1 MKLQLGISGEK
12 LSDVSGAIVEVLTHH
27 WVYTLCS
34 SKPTSDLSA
43 DWTYIECFDVV
54 SKCPLTG
61 GSIAFALNNITHWE
75 ILLALSGNYKAKKSK
90 KKEEEAIKKKKKQI
104 KKKNKSGKKYHSSS
118 VISRQSVHTH
128 THTSTFSF
136 LLLWHS
142 KILNNLIFRG
152 RNHDFYGRHNP
163 YEKRSE
169 TKMEYSWQRKLKV
182 LAVGWAKD
190 LSLIGWR

>member
-34 SKPTSDLSA
+34 STPTSDLSA

-54 SKCPLTG
+54 SKCSLTG

-75 ILLALSGNYKAKKSK
+75 ILLHYLAITKQKKAPKKRSN
-90 KKEEEAIKKKKKQI
+90 KKKQI

-169 TKMEYSWQRKLKV
+169 NKM
-182 LAVGWAKD
+182 
-190 LSLIGWR
+190 

>member
-90 KKEEEAIKKKKKQI
+90 KKEEEAIKI
-104 KKKNKSGKKYHSSS
+104 KKNRSKKRTNQGKNIIH
-118 VISRQSVHTH
+118 RQSFPDSQYTH
-128 THTSTFSF
+128 THTRPHFPSCCCDTAKSST
-136 LLLWHS
+136 
-142 KILNNLIFRG
+142 I
-152 RNHDFYGRHNP
+152 
-163 YEKRSE
+163 
-169 TKMEYSWQRKLKV
+169 
-182 LAVGWAKD
+182 
-190 LSLIGWR
+190 

>member
-1 MKLQLGISGEK
+1 MLFNTHCWSLCRLDIYWMVRCCIEMPIDWW
-12 LSDVSGAIVEVLTHH
+12 LSSLRFKQY
-27 WVYTLCS
+27 YTLRN
-34 SKPTSDLSA
+34 SA
-43 DWTYIECFDVV
+43 CTIWQ
-54 SKCPLTG
+54 LQ
-61 GSIAFALNNITHWE
+61 
-75 ILLALSGNYKAKKSK
+75 SK
-90 KKEEEAIKKKKKQI
+90 KKERRRSNKQ
-104 KKKNKSGKKYHSSS
+104 KTDQKKNKSGKKYHSSS

>member
-34 SKPTSDLSA
+34 STPTSDLSA

-54 SKCPLTG
+54 SKCSLTG

-75 ILLALSGNYKAKKSK
+75 ILLHYLAITKQKKAQKK
-90 KKEEEAIKKKKKQI
+90 EAIKKKTDQKKEQI
-104 KKKNKSGKKYHSSS
+104 REK
-118 VISRQSVHTH
+118 ISFIVSHFQTVSTHTH

-142 KILNNLIFRG
+142 KLLNNLIFRG

-169 TKMEYSWQRKLKV
+169 NKM
-182 LAVGWAKD
+182 
-190 LSLIGWR
+190 